1 MTTHAEHDHPNTK
14 AARAACRKALE
25 GSISR
30 HPAKGE
36 PGARLKAV
44 PGEGKAAKPKKQ
56 PKPKIT
62 QAVNTSLP
70 HEFDEDAERPGFCYV
85 CRLTK
90 RARVHDEGP
99 TDLTKLFKL

>member
-30 HPAKGE
+30 HPAKGAS
-36 PGARLKAV
+36 GARLKAV
-44 PGEGKAAKPKKQ
+44 PGEGKPKKQ
-56 PKPKIT
+56 PPKPKIT

-70 HEFDEDAERPGFCYV
+70 HEFDEDIEREGFCYV

-90 RARVHDEGP
+90 RARVHDDGP
-99 TDLTKLFKL
+99 SDLAARFKF